1 MVLNTGYLTR
11 WVSIYRI
18 TSVLKVETDI
28 IASIALIRRGQVVIL
43 VIMNVKIFKT
53 GIIVFIGDTDR

>member
-1 MVLNTGYLTR
+1 MVLNTGHLTR

-18 TSVLKVETDI
+18 TAVLKVETDI

-43 VIMNVKIFKT
+43 VIMNVEIFKT
-53 GIIVFIGDTDR
+53 GIIVFIVDTD